1 MCMVRHTNSEQVG
14 AEVEQEAEYGR
25 CLLCETPYE
34 TYTRQDGP
42 NSWKIG
48 KTCPNPECD
57 HD

>member
-1 MCMVRHTNSEQVG
+1 MTMSDTAKGE
-14 AEVEQEAEYGR
+14 EDEAEYGR
-25 CLLCETPYE
+25 CLLCNTPYE

-57 HD
+57 HE